1 MDGEP
6 WVLNAPCTATIEK
19 QRAEPLGPSI
29 GATWFPFQA
38 SDDSSF
44 HFVSLTSEKGKGASW
59 SFYDVKEHA
68 NGKIEGALQLTKQL
82 NQLQP

>member
-19 QRAEPLGPSI
+19 QRAEPPGPSI
-29 GATWFPFQA
+29 GATWFPFQIFQA

-44 HFVSLTSEKGKGASW
+44 HFVSLTYLTSEKGKGA
-59 SFYDVKEHA
+59 
-68 NGKIEGALQLTKQL
+68 LQLM
-82 NQLQP
+82 